1 MWAVVG
7 KFGLE
12 PGLSAVGACLLSVR
26 RADRDV
32 QGGVRVAKGGG
43 EDVSRPEISAMDEA
57 QKLGLGGVVAGLG
70 AAGGVAGACVQG
82 SVWQAAQILVRRAC
96 RIQGAS
102 GPRQRTPR
110 APARGPGGR

>member
-12 PGLSAVGACLLSVR
+12 PGLRALWASLLGVR

-43 EDVSRPEISAMDEA
+43 EDVGGPEISAKDEA
-57 QKLGLGGVVAGLG
+57 WNLGLSGVITRQGSSVNKCGDYVVSAGGLAQGRWRGLQGSGLAGSAGLG
-70 AAGGVAGACVQG
+70 F
-82 SVWQAAQILVRRAC
+82 STT
-96 RIQGAS
+96 
-102 GPRQRTPR
+102 RTAEP
-110 APARGPGGR
+110 